1 MSGLPAALRLAIQ
14 SLAAE
19 REGLKHSAGRMSAHY
34 RERGASREV
43 IGGDTD
49 AIAYALSRMPA
60 TYAAAAAVID
70 ELLALAPDFQ
80 PNTLLDVGAGP
91 GTAAWAV
98 AAAFP
103 GVAATLIDHNPAFL
117 ALARSLGAE
126 TTAGPVKVERGELT
140 NLRLAES
147 YGLVTCAY
155 ALTEL
160 DDAALLSAAERLWAA
175 TDGALAI
182 IEPGRPR
189 DYERLMAV
197 RARLVAS
204 GAEVLAPCPHE
215 HACPLQ
221 APDWCHFSVRLERS
235 RDHMRLKGAT
245 LGYEDEKYSYLVLA
259 RPGLG
264 QRTPGRVLR
273 QPEENKFSI
282 TLSLCGAEG
291 LNRQVVA
298 SRDKPAFKLARK
310 LRWGDRFSPVGA
322 D

>member
-14 SLAAE
+14 SLATE
-19 REGLKHSAGRMSAHY
+19 RQGLKQSAGRISAHY

-43 IGGDTD
+43 ISGDND

-70 ELLALAPDFQ
+70 ELKALAPAFA
-80 PNTLLDVGAGP
+80 PGAVLDVGAGP

-98 AAAFP
+98 AEAFP
-103 GVAATLIDHNPAFL
+103 GIAATLIDHNPAFL
-117 ALARSLGAE
+117 ALAKSLGAE
-126 TTAGPVKVERGELT
+126 TAVGDLLVERGELT
-140 NLRLAES
+140 NLRLSSS
-147 YGLVTCAY
+147 YHLITCGY

-160 DDAALLSAAERLWAA
+160 DDAAMVSTAERLWAA

-189 DYERLMAV
+189 DYERLMSL
-197 RARLVAS
+197 RARLVS
-204 GAEVLAPCPHE
+204 LGAQVLAPCPHDD
-215 HACPLQ
+215 ACPLQ
-221 APDWCHFSVRLERS
+221 QPDWCHFAVRLERS

-245 LGYEDEKYSYLVLA
+245 LGYEDEKFSYLLLT
-259 RPGLG
+259 RPSLG
-264 QRTPGRVLR
+264 QPASGRVLR

-282 TLSLCGAEG
+282 TLSVCDREG
-291 LNRQVVA
+291 VNRQVIA

-310 LRWGDRFSPVGA
+310 LRWGDRFSPDGA
-322 D
+322 E

>member
-19 REGLKHSAGRMSAHY
+19 RVGLKQSAGRMSAHY
-34 RERGASREV
+34 RERGASKQV
-43 IGGDTD
+43 IGGETD

-60 TYAAAAAVID
+60 TYAAATAVIA
-70 ELLALAPDFQ
+70 ELIALAPAFT
-80 PNTLLDVGAGP
+80 PRRLLDVGAGP

-98 AAAFP
+98 AEAFP
-103 GVAATLIDHNPAFL
+103 GIAATLVDHNPAFL

-126 TTAGPVKVERGELT
+126 TDAGQVLVESGELT
-140 NLRLAES
+140 NLQLATS
-147 YGLVTCAY
+147 FDLVTCAY

-160 DDAALLSAAERLWAA
+160 DDAAMASAAERLWAA

-197 RARLVAS
+197 RARLVAL
-204 GAEVLAPCPHE
+204 GAEVLAPCPHDR
-215 HACPLQ
+215 ACPLQ
-221 APDWCHFSVRLERS
+221 PPDWCHFSVRLERS

-245 LGYEDEKYSYLVLA
+245 LGYEDEKFSYLLLT

-264 QRTPGRVLR
+264 RPAAGRVLR
-273 QPEENKFSI
+273 PPEENKFSI
-282 TLSLCGAEG
+282 ALTVCDAEG
-291 LNRQVVA
+291 ANRQVIA

-310 LRWGDRFSPVGA
+310 LRWGDRFSPDGA